1 MEEETWDKDP
11 VEIELS
17 YPEPA
22 SPAHIKGVSF
32 SSPEMVPPVKEK
44 TGDDPEKAHED
55 ADCLIPEEENSQLDF
70 VEETTIPPPPRI
82 TEETTCNDPDTMFP
96 GAA

>member
-22 SPAHIKGVSF
+22 SPAHIQGVSF

-44 TGDDPEKAHED
+44 TGDDPEKAHRD
-55 ADCLIPEEENSQLDF
+55 ADRLIAEGENPQLDF
-70 VEETTIPPPPRI
+70 VKETTIPPNEFDYRRNPS
-82 TEETTCNDPDTMFP
+82 NDPDN
-96 GAA
+96 

>member
-22 SPAHIKGVSF
+22 SLDHIKGVTFASQ
-32 SSPEMVPPVKEK
+32 EKVPPVNEK
-44 TGDDPEKAHED
+44 TGVEPEQAHED
-55 ADCLIPEEENSQLDF
+55 ADCLIPEEDKIL
-70 VEETTIPPPPRI
+70 
-82 TEETTCNDPDTMFP
+82 
-96 GAA
+96 